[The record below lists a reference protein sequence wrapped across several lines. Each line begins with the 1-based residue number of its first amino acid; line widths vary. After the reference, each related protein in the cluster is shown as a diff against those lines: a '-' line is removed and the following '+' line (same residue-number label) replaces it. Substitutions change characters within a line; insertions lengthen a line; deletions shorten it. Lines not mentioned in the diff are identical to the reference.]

1 MHLRSYSLYIKKL
14 FPGNSSSP
22 KMGILPK
29 QLVASLLLP
38 IILFSPGEGSP
49 MDYPSGTM
57 FNVWSLSGVMDT
69 VRAGGYELFANVPSE
84 SCARAVDSLSKEDWE
99 RMLDAWGKPGAGILD
114 GNISYYG
121 SYDKCESFENFNY
134 CMLNL
139 GESEISSVE
148 FGVCVPNECNDE
160 DVQFVFSHV
169 LGILSVDVNITTS
182 CPALTQQ
189 YSSGAIG
196 MVIFLCL
203 LGSCVLVATLSDLIM
218 QYIDQ
223 IRVAQA
229 ANGMQSVNDELGNTK
244 SDEKSPHLQGRDHKS
259 KGTKYKAWLKKL
271 KTFLK
276 DILLAFSLYKTLPSI
291 LGTDQPASAI
301 RCINGLRV
309 LSMFWVIGGHTVYV
323 SYLVFDNSFSSLKDI
338 TEEFLY
344 QPILNGYNSVDSFFF
359 LSGLL
364 VSYLTMREM
373 SRRKERGAKLANI
386 FPFVTYYLHRILR
399 LTPAYAFVV
408 LIVWQLLPSLTM
420 RDGPIFSQLVV
431 PASKL
436 CGQYWWTNLLYINNF
451 YPTNFTDICARWTW
465 YLGCDMQFFVISP
478 VMLVPFFFSAPV
490 GLLIT
495 GIILLGSFSS
505 TAVLSGVYD
514 LGVSSLTL
522 RLQPNS
528 TVGDYVNIYYSKP
541 YCRIPPYLVGI
552 VVGYMLYK
560 GYKLPFK
567 RIVNTLLYNGMI
579 VFSLGL
585 TTAVV
590 YGIYELSHGHH
601 YSIAEVISYNVLSR
615 MTWGIALGL
624 LVFVCH
630 NKYGG
635 WVDKIL
641 SWKFWIPLSRLTYL
655 SYLIHPVILV
665 LMIDELRTPIY
676 YVNATVAVYM
686 VSSIVLTYGVAALL
700 AIMVEFPFSNIEAAV
715 FKLVGVHLW
724 KHKNTEASRETVN
737 TT

>member
-1 MHLRSYSLYIKKL
+1 
-14 FPGNSSSP
+14 
-22 KMGILPK
+22 
-29 QLVASLLLP
+29 
-38 IILFSPGEGSP
+38 
-49 MDYPSGTM
+49 MDYPSETM
-57 FNVWSLSGVMDT
+57 FNVRSLSGVMDR

-114 GNISYYG
+114 GNIFYYG
-121 SYDKCESFENFNY
+121 SYDECGSFENFNY

-139 GESEISSVE
+139 GESEISSVK

-169 LGILSVDVNITTS
+169 LGILSVDVNITTT

-223 IRVAQA
+223 IRVAKT
-229 ANGMQSVNDELGNTK
+229 ANGMQSVNNELDNTK
-244 SDEKSPHLQGRDHKS
+244 SDEKSPLLQGRDHKS

-301 RCINGLRV
+301 CCINGIRV
-309 LSMFWVIGGHTVYV
+309 LSMFWVISAHTVLF
-323 SYLVFDNSFSSLKDI
+323 SFLSLDNSYSSLKDI

-344 QPILNGYNSVDSFFF
+344 QPILNGYSSVDSFFF

-399 LTPAYAFVV
+399 LTPAYAVVV
-408 LIVWQLLPSLTM
+408 LIVWQLLPSLG
-420 RDGPIFSQLVV
+420 DGPIFSQVVV

-436 CGQYWWTNLLYINNF
+436 CDQYWWTNLLYINNF
-451 YPTNFTDICARWTW
+451 YPTNFTDICAGWTW
-465 YLGCDMQFFVISP
+465 YLANDMQFFVISP

-495 GIILLGSFSS
+495 GIILLGSLFW
-505 TAVLSGVYD
+505 TAVLSSVYD
-514 LGVSSLTL
+514 VGVSSLTL
-522 RLQPNS
+522 LLQPNS
-528 TVGDYVNIYYSKP
+528 TVGDYMNIYYSKP

-567 RIVNTLLYNGMI
+567 RIFNTLLYNGMI
-579 VFSLGL
+579 IFSLGL

-590 YGIYELSHGHH
+590 YGIYGLSHGHH

-641 SWKFWIPLSRLTYL
+641 SWKFWIPLSRLTFL
-655 SYLIHPVILV
+655 SYLIHPVILLLV
-665 LMIDELRTPIY
+665 IGELRTPLHFTNI
-676 YVNATVAVYM
+676 TIFVYM

-715 FKLVGVHLW
+715 FKLVGVHSR

>member
-1 MHLRSYSLYIKKL
+1 
-14 FPGNSSSP
+14 
-22 KMGILPK
+22 
-29 QLVASLLLP
+29 
-38 IILFSPGEGSP
+38 

-57 FNVWSLSGVMDT
+57 FNVQSLSSVMDR
-69 VRAGGYELFANVPSE
+69 VRTGEYELFANVPSD
-84 SCARAVDSLSKEDWE
+84 SCARAVDSLSKEEWE

-114 GNISYYG
+114 GNIFYYG
-121 SYDKCESFENFNY
+121 SYDECGSFEKFNY
-134 CMLNL
+134 CILNL
-139 GESEISSVE
+139 GESEILSVK

-160 DVQFVFSHV
+160 DVQFVFSQI
-169 LGILSVDVNITTS
+169 LGILSVDTNITTS
-182 CPALTQQ
+182 CPAMTQQ
-189 YSSGAIG
+189 YSSGAVG
-196 MVIFLCL
+196 MIIFLCL

-223 IRVAQA
+223 IRVTQT
-229 ANGMQSVNDELGNTK
+229 ANGSVNGKLDKAESN
-244 SDEKSPHLQGRDHKS
+244 EKSPLLQGRNPKS
-259 KGTKYKAWLKKL
+259 KGIKCNARLKKL

-291 LGTDQPASAI
+291 LSTDQPASAI
-301 RCINGLRV
+301 NCINGIRV
-309 LSMFWVIGGHTVYV
+309 LSMFWVISAHTILWF
-323 SYLVFDNSFSSLKDI
+323 YLTLALDNAFSSMKDI

-344 QPILNGYNSVDSFFF
+344 QPILNGYFSVDSFFF

-373 SRRKERGAKLANI
+373 SRRKERGAKLVNI
-386 FPFVTYYLHRILR
+386 FPFLTYYLHRILR
-399 LTPAYAFVV
+399 LTPAYAVVV
-408 LIVWQLLPSLTM
+408 LIVWQLLPSLG
-420 RDGPIFSQLVV
+420 DGPIFSQVVV
-431 PASKL
+431 PGSKL
-436 CGQYWWTNLLYINNF
+436 CDQYWWTNLLYINNF
-451 YPTNFTDICARWTW
+451 YPTNFTDICAGWTW
-465 YLGCDMQFFVISP
+465 YLANDMQFFVISP

-495 GIILLGSFSS
+495 GIILLGSLFW

-514 LGVSSLTL
+514 VGVSSLTL
-522 RLQPNS
+522 LLQPNS
-528 TVGDYVNIYYSKP
+528 TVGDYNNIYYSKP
-541 YCRIPPYLVGI
+541 YCRISPYLVGI

-567 RIVNTLLYNGMI
+567 RVFNTLLYNGMV

-590 YGIYELSHGHH
+590 YGIYDLSHGHH

-615 MTWGIALGL
+615 LTWGIALGL

-641 SWKFWIPLSRLTYL
+641 SWKFWIPLSRLTFL
-655 SYLIHPVILV
+655 SYLIHPVILFLV
-665 LMIDELRTPIY
+665 IGGLRTPIHY
-676 YVNATVAVYM
+676 TSTTIVVYM
-686 VSSIVLTYGVAALL
+686 VSCIVLTYGVAALL
-700 AIMVEFPFSNIEAAV
+700 AVMVEFPFSNIEMAA
-715 FKLVGVHLW
+715 FKLVGVHSR
-724 KHKNTEASRETVN
+724 KHKNTEGPRKTAN

>member
-1 MHLRSYSLYIKKL
+1 MYKAPLLHYRMHSGETFEMWKSL
-14 FPGNSSSP
+14 
-22 KMGILPK
+22 
-29 QLVASLLLP
+29 VLLLP
-38 IILFSPGEGSP
+38 IILSSPGGCLSV
-49 MDYPSGTM
+49 DYPSETM
-57 FNVWSLSGVMDT
+57 FNVRSLSGVKDR
-69 VRAGGYELFANVPSE
+69 VRAGGYELFADVPSD

-114 GNISYYG
+114 GNIFYYG
-121 SYDKCESFENFNY
+121 SYDECGSIENFNY
-134 CMLNL
+134 CIVGLKQSMGSL
-139 GESEISSVE
+139 
-148 FGVCVPNECNDE
+148 GVCVPNECNDE

-203 LGSCVLVATLSDLIM
+203 LGACVLVATLSDLIM

-229 ANGMQSVNDELGNTK
+229 AKHMKSSNDELDK
-244 SDEKSPHLQGRDHKS
+244 AESDEKSPLLQKCHPKL
-259 KGTKYKAWLKKL
+259 KCTKKNAWLMKL

-276 DILLAFSLYKTLPSI
+276 DILIAFSLYKTLPSI
-291 LGTDQPASAI
+291 LSTDQPASAI
-301 RCINGLRV
+301 RCINGIRV
-309 LSMFWVIGGHTVYV
+309 LSMFWVIGAHTNLWFFVTFTLDNIGSV
-323 SYLVFDNSFSSLKDI
+323 ITDTATQFSYQV
-338 TEEFLY
+338 
-344 QPILNGYNSVDSFFF
+344 ILNGFFAVDSFFF

-399 LTPAYAFVV
+399 LTPAYAVVV
-408 LIVWQLLPSLTM
+408 LIVWQLLPSLG
-420 RDGPIFSQLVV
+420 DGPIFSQVVV
-431 PASKL
+431 PGSKL
-436 CGQYWWTNLLYINNF
+436 CDQYWWTNLLYINNF
-451 YPTNFTDICARWTW
+451 YPTNFTDICAGWTW
-465 YLGCDMQFFVISP
+465 YLANDMQFFVISP

-495 GIILLGSFSS
+495 GIILLGSLFWM
-505 TAVLSGVYD
+505 AVLSGVYD
-514 LGVSSLTL
+514 VGVSSLTL
-522 RLQPNS
+522 LLQPNS

-567 RIVNTLLYNGMI
+567 RIFNTLLYNGMI

-615 MTWGIALGL
+615 LTWGIALGL

-641 SWKFWIPLSRLTYL
+641 SWKFWIPLSRLTFL
-655 SYLIHPVILV
+655 SYLIHPVILFLV
-665 LMIDELRTPIY
+665 IGELRTPIHFT
-676 YVNATVAVYM
+676 NTTVAVYM
-686 VSSIVLTYGVAALL
+686 VSCTILTYGVAALL
-700 AIMVEFPFSNIEAAV
+700 AIMVEFPFSNIEAAA
-715 FKLVGVHLW
+715 FKLFGSS
-724 KHKNTEASRETVN
+724 SREHRRTEVPKADPKPE
-737 TT
+737 